1 MVPLSF
7 LRAKKTTTTKKK
19 TMAAASKRRSS
30 GSGKAAASKPP
41 PAPPPAASAAA
52 SSEHSFKLAASARPR
67 TVALLGLVCSLVAL
81 APIVRVRDRGIERAV
96 AVSALVSL
104 AGFFA
109 TRALIPVVAARTLR
123 AGLFG
128 MDINKKG
135 NRVLFFFGN

>member
-1 MVPLSF
+1 
-7 LRAKKTTTTKKK
+7 
-19 TMAAASKRRSS
+19 MAAASKRRSS

-41 PAPPPAASAAA
+41 PPAPPPAASAAA
-52 SSEHSFKLAASARPR
+52 SSEQSFKLAASARPR
-67 TVALLGLVCSLVAL
+67 TVALLGLACSIVAL
-81 APIVRVRDRGIERAV
+81 APIARVHDRGIERAV

-128 MDINKKG
+128 MDLNKK
-135 NRVLFFFGN
+135 

>member
-1 MVPLSF
+1 M
-7 LRAKKTTTTKKK
+7 A
-19 TMAAASKRRSS
+19 AAASKRRSS
-30 GSGKAAASKPP
+30 GSGKAAAASKPP
-41 PAPPPAASAAA
+41 PPAAASAA
-52 SSEHSFKLAASARPR
+52 SSSDRSFSLAVATRSR
-67 TVALLGLVCSLVAL
+67 TVALLGLACSLVAL
-81 APIVRVRDRGIERAV
+81 APIARVRDRGIERAV

-135 NRVLFFFGN
+135 VREF